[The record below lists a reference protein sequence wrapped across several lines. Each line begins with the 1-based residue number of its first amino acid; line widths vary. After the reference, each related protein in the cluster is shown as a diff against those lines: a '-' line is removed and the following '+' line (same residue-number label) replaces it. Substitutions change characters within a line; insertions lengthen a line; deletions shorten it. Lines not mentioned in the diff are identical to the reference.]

1 MKRSL
6 LSALVL
12 SILFISISVPSAY
25 ATEIITENNVIIAQ
39 GEIID
44 DDLIVIG
51 ENIRIFGKVKG
62 DVIAIGIDIII
73 DDGIDGDITALGEKI
88 SIKGDIGDDLFV
100 AGSDIDIDG
109 PDLDNAMVFGSD
121 IKIGKDTNIRR
132 DLLIIGTIINIEG
145 MINKDARLYGNDIT
159 ISGDIG
165 GNVTVESESLTILPS
180 TAISGDLNYTGP
192 EEADIND
199 ISSIKGDIIYNQKIK
214 PQKSY
219 LDSIKISI
227 EFMLP
232 LLLIG
237 FLIIYFM
244 PGFIER
250 TDKIIRTRTLTSIIS
265 GITGLIII
273 PIVSILMI
281 ITIIGIP
288 ISLMILALYIM
299 GLYISKIFIGIT
311 LGQYILKI
319 SGRKKQ
325 TKYLCL
331 IVGLVAL
338 ELLFMIPFISCLAK
352 LIALVLGFGALIIAR
367 YEILIKNKKKR

>member
-39 GEIID
+39 GEVID

-199 ISSIKGDIIYNQKIK
+199 MSSIKGDIIYNQKIK

-219 LDSIKISI
+219 LDSIKGSVWSI
-227 EFMLP
+227 LP

-250 TDKIIRTRTLTSIIS
+250 TDKIIRTRTLASIIS

-331 IVGLVAL
+331 IVGLVSL

-367 YEILIKNKKKR
+367 YEILIKNKKK

>member
-39 GEIID
+39 GEVID

-199 ISSIKGDIIYNQKIK
+199 MSSIKGDIIYNQKIK

-250 TDKIIRTRTLTSIIS
+250 TDKIIRTRTLTSIIL

-367 YEILIKNKKKR
+367 YEILMKNKKKR